1 MCDIFTPTRD
11 SYNRIYIYTKTIK
24 FNVVFV
30 VWSVSENAT
39 RIYWFNPFPVLWF
52 HTKFSFNEMYV
63 GYVHL
68 NNLAKRGQRITFM
81 KIEQSKYFKKLNALC
96 SQRMKFLIKLKLVI
110 ICIWQKRNL
119 RLSKFKFT
127 VTTLC
132 WHLQQP
138 KQVKRIFCCHVSNAN
153 RVFVLLY
160 CEYVFVFLN
169 ALFVWIYIP
178 VKISQR
184 FLHIKCMFGM
194 LNK

>member
-1 MCDIFTPTRD
+1 MCDIFTPSRD
-11 SYNRIYIYTKTIK
+11 SYTRIYTKTIK

-39 RIYWFNPFPVLWF
+39 RIYWFNPFTMLWF
-52 HTKFSFNEMYV
+52 RTKFSFNEMNV

-68 NNLAKRGQRITFM
+68 NNLAKCGQRITFM
-81 KIEQSKYFKKLNALC
+81 EIEQSKYFRNLNALC

-110 ICIWQKRNL
+110 ICIWQRRNL
-119 RLSKFKFT
+119 RSSKFKFT

-138 KQVKRIFCCHVSNAN
+138 KQVKGILCCHFSNAN

-160 CEYVFVFLN
+160 CDYVFVFLN
-169 ALFVWIYIP
+169 ALYIWIY
-178 VKISQR
+178 SSENLTA
-184 FLHIKCMFGM
+184 FFAY
-194 LNK
+194 